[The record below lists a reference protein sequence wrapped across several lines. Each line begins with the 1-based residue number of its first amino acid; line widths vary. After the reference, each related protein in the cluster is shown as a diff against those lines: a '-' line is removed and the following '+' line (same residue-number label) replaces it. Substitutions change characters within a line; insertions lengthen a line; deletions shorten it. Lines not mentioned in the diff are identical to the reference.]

1 MSDGPFATASM
12 SFDEIETLM
21 LRLRET
27 RAGGAASAREALPQR
42 RAGESFD
49 FEFEGAFFTATV
61 GHYADGRLGEVFLNG
76 LKLDTAQDIYARDLG
91 MALSIALQ
99 YGAPFELLSK
109 AMTRDAS
116 GRAQGLG
123 GHVLD
128 LIGGMR

>member
-1 MSDGPFATASM
+1 MSESLFATASM

-21 LRLRET
+21 RRLRET
-27 RAGGAASAREALPQR
+27 DAGGAASAREALPQR

-49 FEFEGAFFTATV
+49 LEFEGAYFTATI
-61 GHYADGRLGEVFLNG
+61 GFYADGRLGELFLNG

-91 MALSIALQ
+91 IALSIALQ
-99 YGAPFELLSK
+99 YGATVEGLRR
-109 AMTRDAS
+109 AMTRDAT

-128 LIGGMR
+128 LIGAKP